1 MFFVVC
7 LMLLQT
13 PLFIVEMEK
22 RMPWFF
28 LFNLVYKPSNIFPE
42 NYPFLSSLIC
52 TGYKPNLSPFITTC
66 WFTFLSNLNE
76 CPSFRN
82 VMHGYCWMEVLLM
95 HFLMLGVVNGRA
107 FNTLLSWQFA
117 QSILYFGMDYPPFGG
132 IRWFSSF
139 LTRFFLSMFVL
150 LLWIVG

>member
-1 MFFVVC
+1 
-7 LMLLQT
+7 
-13 PLFIVEMEK
+13 
-22 RMPWFF
+22 
-28 LFNLVYKPSNIFPE
+28 
-42 NYPFLSSLIC
+42 
-52 TGYKPNLSPFITTC
+52 
-66 WFTFLSNLNE
+66 
-76 CPSFRN
+76 
-82 VMHGYCWMEVLLM
+82 M